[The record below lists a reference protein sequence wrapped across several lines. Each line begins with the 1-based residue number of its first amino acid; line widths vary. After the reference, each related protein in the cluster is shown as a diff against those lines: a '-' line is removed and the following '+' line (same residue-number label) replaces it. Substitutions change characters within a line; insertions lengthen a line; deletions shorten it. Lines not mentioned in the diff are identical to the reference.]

1 MTLLVTGLLAISAAC
16 RRKAV
21 LFYVAASRP
30 SGFRVPVVYPV
41 EQGYLDLLDSLG
53 AAAVLVADKT
63 LRPKRKLPVA
73 PPTSLVPERVLQC
86 MRILMTAGE
95 GTTGLDQR
103 GRTLLLLYNLVPPK
117 HALVSTRERLSSVEG
132 RKECVKRWQGKNR
145 EHLAKYAR
153 ERRRKAQQE
162 ETTASTPSSE
172 PSGGA
177 EVGATS
183 LSSSMLTSSAEE

>member
-1 MTLLVTGLLAISAAC
+1 MTVTRIYQGTLT
-16 RRKAV
+16 
-21 LFYVAASRP
+21 
-30 SGFRVPVVYPV
+30 PV

-132 RKECVKRWQGKNR
+132 RKECVKKWQGKNR

-153 ERRRKAQQE
+153 ERRRKAQQETSTRRQAQE